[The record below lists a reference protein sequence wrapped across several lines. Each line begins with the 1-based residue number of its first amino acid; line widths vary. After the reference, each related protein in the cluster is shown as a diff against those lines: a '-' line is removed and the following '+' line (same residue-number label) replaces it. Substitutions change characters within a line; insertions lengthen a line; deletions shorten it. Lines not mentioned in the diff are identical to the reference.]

1 MPIKRHGI
9 YRNARAIQR
18 PAQRFTLNRQ
28 SPQAAGLINW
38 WPVLG
43 SPGGSVIRDYAGQED
58 GAFPGSPDDP
68 VHVRDPTFGHVLDF
82 GDSHWLD
89 LGSNLALADGVPFSV
104 SWWIWHDGVSGFQGH
119 WNLLIGGESNGFIF
133 MSASSAT
140 YTPLTFGSANT
151 VFTEFR
157 PSTDF
162 LAALLSTWAHF
173 TLTYDGGDSTAVGS
187 FKLYYDGLSTALTT
201 SDVLGGPD
209 NANRLGHIFDTS
221 FYLDGRIA
229 DFRLY
234 DRKLS
239 ASDAYQ
245 IFAPSTRWDLYL
257 PVHKI
262 FAVITTALGVDVSD
276 SISVAESISA
286 LISESDIS
294 VSESVGIAE
303 SITADVSDPQISV
316 SENVSIAESI
326 NAVFVHFVNVSDG
339 VSVAESVAID
349 PLIINALAT
358 ENVSLAEAIGTGMLI
373 PGILV
378 SDSVSLSESVGAGIF
393 FAPIEVVVLESI
405 TVTTPLFSIEI
416 DSVTPA
422 AVTVKNYARLL
433 VGDITGRVIGEL
445 SVELGPISWRLN
457 DFGRAQFTMSRKDS
471 KATRDFLGFG
481 NRVLFQFDNGLPEW
495 GGVIDPDRQWT
506 SDGKIVCTAYG
517 GEYLLGTRATEQT
530 SLHEGVTIG
539 AVFEDIILRMNAIE
553 ETGIV
558 LGDVWKGGAVH
569 SPEYHYDNILDVI
582 KDDLLELEAADFELQ
597 ASLLNG
603 KIIFTANLRER
614 LGSIKRNVA
623 LLEGRNLALVELGE
637 RGPIVNVAYATGSR
651 ADWDDIREIG
661 FSIDTASVADFGR
674 REVTVQHS
682 ETEQG
687 PSLDNI
693 AQVEVDANKNPREI
707 LMLDAVD
714 LSPARFAD
722 YGLGDTVRVWLYSY
736 GFAEYDHLMRIV
748 GREYY
753 PATNLCRIVAM
764 RDDQ

>member
-1 MPIKRHGI
+1 M
-9 YRNARAIQR
+9 AV
-18 PAQRFTLNRQ
+18 RFSASGESL
-28 SPQAAGLINW
+28 SI
-38 WPVLG
+38 G
-43 SPGGSVIRDYAGQED
+43 SPPSGGLTIMGWLYVLADQGDFATMFAVGTATASSLRHFDLSGGEVVHLYDGDGNNDTGTTLSLNTWYHVCLTDSDADDRQRGYLNGVLDVSLTQADARSTTTLFIGNNFGDEWQDGRMAYVKVWNAELTAGEILQEMNTIRPVRTADLWAWLPTLPGTPERARDYSGNGRNFTENGTLSDED
-58 GAFPGSPDDP
+58 PP
-68 VHVRDPTFGHVLDF
+68 
-82 GDSHWLD
+82 
-89 LGSNLALADGVPFSV
+89 SV
-104 SWWIWHDGVSGFQGH
+104 SWGAGP
-119 WNLLIGGESNGFIF
+119 LLIG
-133 MSASSAT
+133 
-140 YTPLTFGSANT
+140 
-151 VFTEFR
+151 
-157 PSTDF
+157 
-162 LAALLSTWAHF
+162 LAAA
-173 TLTYDGGDSTAVGS
+173 GI
-187 FKLYYDGLSTALTT
+187 
-201 SDVLGGPD
+201 
-209 NANRLGHIFDTS
+209 N
-221 FYLDGRIA
+221 
-229 DFRLY
+229 
-234 DRKLS
+234 
-239 ASDAYQ
+239 
-245 IFAPSTRWDLYL
+245 PS
-257 PVHKI
+257 
-262 FAVITTALGVDVSD
+262 VSD
-276 SISVAESISA
+276 GVSVAESFT
-286 LISESDIS
+286 
-294 VSESVGIAE
+294 V
-303 SITADVSDPQISV
+303 DVSDPQISV
-316 SENVSIAESI
+316 SESVSVAESV
-326 NAVFVHFVNVSDG
+326 NLVFVHFVNVSDAVG
-339 VSVAESVAID
+339 IAESIAID
-349 PLIINALAT
+349 PLVVSAIAA
-358 ENVSLAEAIGTGMLI
+358 ENVSLAESIGTLMLI
-373 PGILV
+373 PGISISDNVSVADTVAMTLVLGGISV
-378 SDSVSLSESVGAGIF
+378 SDAIGVAESLTVRLLGFISVSEAVGVA
-393 FAPIEVVVLESI
+393 
-405 TVTTPLFSIEI
+405 TPLFSIEI
-416 DSVTPA
+416 DNVTPA
-422 AVTVKNYARLL
+422 AVVVQNYARLL
-433 VGDITGRVIGEL
+433 IGDITGRVIGEL

-457 DFGRAQFTMSRKDS
+457 NFGRAQFTISRKDS

-495 GGVIDPDRQWT
+495 GGIIDPDRQWT

-597 ASLLNG
+597 ASLSNG
-603 KIIFTANLRER
+603 KIVFTANLRER

-661 FSIDTASVADFGR
+661 FSIDATSVADFGR

-693 AQVEVDANKNPREI
+693 AQVEVDANRNPREI

-722 YGLGDTVRVWLYSY
+722 CGLGDTIRVWLYSY
-736 GFAEYDHLMRIV
+736 GFSEYDHLMRIV